1 MKLGLYEMAENFLL
15 LLALS
20 FLVSTHLTVEMTEAK
35 GLVIIPVGED

>member
-20 FLVSTHLTVEMTEAK
+20 LLVSTHLTVEMAEAK
-35 GLVIIPVGED
+35 GLVIIPVGEG